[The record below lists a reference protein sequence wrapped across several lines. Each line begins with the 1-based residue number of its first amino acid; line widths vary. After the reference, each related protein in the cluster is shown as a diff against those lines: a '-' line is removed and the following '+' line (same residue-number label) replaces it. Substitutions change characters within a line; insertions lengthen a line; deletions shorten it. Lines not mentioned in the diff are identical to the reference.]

1 MKCLTLFV
9 THYPLLGE
17 LETKYPG
24 AVGNFHMAYVEAEGS
39 SKLEL
44 DTRGS
49 HLCVPCRS
57 ICNQIKMKSSNHCA
71 DQWIKMKSSNHCA
84 DQEINEIK
92 QSMR

>member
-44 DTRGS
+44 DQEVVTCVSPVEAFVTRS
-49 HLCVPCRS
+49 
-57 ICNQIKMKSSNHCA
+57 K
-71 DQWIKMKSSNHCA
+71 
-84 DQEINEIK
+84 
-92 QSMR
+92 